1 MKKVKPDFEM
11 KADTLYFIPLG
22 GCGEFG
28 MNMSLYGYN
37 GKWIVVDCGMGF
49 ADDTVP
55 GVDILLPDPSYA
67 QTLGNDILG
76 IIITHG
82 HEDHIGALQ
91 HIWPR
96 LKAPVYATP
105 FTAERIRQ
113 DFSETPWGNQT
124 KLYEIPADGKIDLEP
139 FSIQT
144 VNMAH
149 SIPEARG
156 LAITAGKSG
165 TVFHTGD
172 WKLDEDPI
180 EGDVTDIAA
189 LKSLGDKGLLAVIG
203 DSTNSG
209 VPGVSGSERSVE
221 KNLTEM
227 FREFKNQ
234 IIISCFSTSVSRLH
248 SIYTA
253 AKKNGRQVVLV
264 GRSLWAVDEI
274 ARKTGYLKNVP
285 DFLDAEEAAF
295 LPLSRVVYVCTGS
308 QGEPRAALTRIS
320 NDDHKDVR
328 VDEGDAVVFSSRII
342 PGNERVVERVKNRFL
357 ALGVE
362 VITGHDAPI
371 HVSGHPCRDELKQLY
386 QWTRPLSVI
395 PVHGERI
402 QMERHADLAKE
413 CGVKHGIVPANGDV
427 IEITAN
433 GLTKVGTVKSG
444 VLAIE
449 GNRIVPFDHEAILTR
464 KRMMWNGSA
473 VVTVVI
479 DHKGKLLAP
488 VRITALGLLDE
499 ASEADKGHLEDVEN
513 LVTEKLNEMPAVERQ
528 NDAVLSEAVRVT
540 ARRYFQ
546 EAFDRKPQTRVHL
559 IRV

>member
-1 MKKVKPDFEM
+1 MTALGFKM

-28 MNMSLYGYN
+28 MNMSLYGFN
-37 GKWIVVDCGMGF
+37 GKWIMVDCGMGF

-55 GVDILLPDPSYA
+55 GVDILLPDPEFA
-67 QTLGNDILG
+67 QKLGTDLLG

-105 FTAERIRQ
+105 FTAERIMD
-113 DFSETPWGNQT
+113 DFSETPWGGQA
-124 KLYEIPADGKIDLEP
+124 KLHVIAEDGKIDLAP

-144 VNMAH
+144 INMAH

-156 LAITAGKSG
+156 LAITAGGG

-172 WKLDEDPI
+172 WKIDHDPI
-180 EGDVTDIAA
+180 EGDVTDEAA
-189 LKSLGDKGLLAVIG
+189 LKALGDKGLWAVIG
-203 DSTNSG
+203 DSTNSA
-209 VPGVSGSERSVE
+209 VPGVSGSEREVE

-253 AKKNGRQVVLV
+253 AKKNGRQVALV
-264 GRSLWAVDEI
+264 GRSLWSVDDA

-285 DFLDAEEAAF
+285 DFLEAEEAAF
-295 LPLSRVVYVCTGS
+295 LPLSRIVYVCTGS
-308 QGEPRAALTRIS
+308 QGEPRAALTRVS

-328 VDEGDAVVFSSRII
+328 VDEGDTVIFSSRII
-342 PGNERVVERVKNRFL
+342 PGNERAVERVKNRFL
-357 ALGVE
+357 GLGVE

-371 HVSGHPCRDELKQLY
+371 HVSGHPCREELKQLY
-386 QWTRPLSVI
+386 SWTKPVSVI

-402 QMERHADLAKE
+402 QLERHADLAKE
-413 CGVKHGIVPANGDV
+413 CGVQHTEVPTNGDV
-427 IEITAN
+427 FEITAQ
-433 GLTKVGTVKSG
+433 GVKKVAAVKAG
-444 VLAIE
+444 ILAIE

-473 VVTVVI
+473 IVTVVV
-479 DHKGKLLAP
+479 DDKGKLLAP

-499 ASEADKGHLEDVEN
+499 ENDIDKGHLEDVEN
-513 LVTEKLNEMPAVERQ
+513 LVTEKLNELPAAERK

-546 EAFDRKPQTRVHL
+546 DIFDRKPQTRVHL